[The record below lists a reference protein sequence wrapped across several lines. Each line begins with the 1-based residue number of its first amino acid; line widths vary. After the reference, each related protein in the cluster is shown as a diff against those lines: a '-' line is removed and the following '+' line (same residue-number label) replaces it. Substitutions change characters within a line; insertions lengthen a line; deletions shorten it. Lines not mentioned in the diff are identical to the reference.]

1 MGAFLQ
7 QFRLGT
13 FGDFLANGADEGL
26 GFSAFDQGP
35 LFVLVAAL
43 GATTVGATVG
53 TTVGTTVL

>member
-43 GATTVGATVG
+43 GATTVG